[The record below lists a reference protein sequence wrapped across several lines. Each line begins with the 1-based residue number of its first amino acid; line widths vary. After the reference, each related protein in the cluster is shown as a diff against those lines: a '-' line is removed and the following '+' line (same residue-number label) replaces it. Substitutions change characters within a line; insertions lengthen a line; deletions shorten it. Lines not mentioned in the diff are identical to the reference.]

1 MIKKIEMT
9 MDFEKAKPKI
19 RKLVKELPTKVFADK
34 DFASS
39 IKKRIIDSKT
49 YRGDT
54 IKNLEKSTLNIRKM
68 RGRGGN
74 KPLVDTG
81 KLLKS
86 IKNVKKKNKVGVSM
100 MKYGMHQAK
109 GFTTKNHFAV
119 KKNNKVVGFRDY
131 SAGISVPPRPFVY
144 PLEGEIKKTQSSDV
158 VFAGLTNINKKDAI
172 NAVKLIKKALR
183 GKFVHKFK

>member
-1 MIKKIEMT
+1 MIKKVEMT

-19 RKLVKELPTKVFADK
+19 RKLVKELPTRLFENK

-39 IKKRIIDSKT
+39 IKKRITDQKD
-49 YRGDT
+49 YRGEFLQKLKT
-54 IKNLEKSTLNIRKM
+54 STLNIRKM
-68 RGRGGN
+68 KGRSGN

-86 IKNVKKKNKVGVSM
+86 IKNVKRKNKVGVSM

-119 KKNNKVVGFRDY
+119 KKNNKIVGFRDY
-131 SAGISVPPRPFVY
+131 SHGVEVRPRPFVH
-144 PLEGEIKKTQSSDV
+144 PVEGNIKKTQSSDV
-158 VFAGLTNINKKDAI
+158 VFAGLTDINKKDAI

-183 GKFVHKFK
+183 SKFVHIF